1 MDHRGKIVASGFI
14 INDDGS
20 VSGWSMSQSGDA
32 KEQKSAT
39 QKLLEELEKLQEKR
53 RLEKQK
59 EKNKDNLLDVKI

>member
-1 MDHRGKIVASGFI
+1 
-14 INDDGS
+14 
-20 VSGWSMSQSGDA
+20 MSQSGDA

>member
-1 MDHRGKIVASGFI
+1 
-14 INDDGS
+14 
-20 VSGWSMSQSGDA
+20 MSQSGDA
-32 KEQKSAT
+32 KEQKSAA